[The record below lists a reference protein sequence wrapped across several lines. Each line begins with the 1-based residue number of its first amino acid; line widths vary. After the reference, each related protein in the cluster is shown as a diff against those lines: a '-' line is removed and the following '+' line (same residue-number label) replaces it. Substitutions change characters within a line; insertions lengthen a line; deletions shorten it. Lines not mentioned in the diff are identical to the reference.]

1 MKMRRLLSKP
11 PTTGPL
17 RAGLGIV
24 LVCFLLGLVLGRG
37 AQLFITPMDDEQ
49 LRTYILY
56 YAQLSAGQPED
67 RTAWLLS
74 ALTVYFRYPV
84 AAFVLGFTAVGIV
97 LVPALCVVQG
107 FFLAFSISCFV
118 SAMGSGGAALA
129 FFAFGVRCLFTLPCT
144 FLLSAWSVASAIQ
157 LLQKKT
163 KGTGRDRRIYDSAY
177 FFRFFMCVLVLL
189 VGLAAEI
196 TLVPKLVQLV
206 LPDMM

>member
-1 MKMRRLLSKP
+1 MGRHQHNLLFLKFSPERHFHMLKPERLP
-11 PTTGPL
+11 P
-17 RAGLGIV
+17 
-24 LVCFLLGLVLGRG
+24 
-37 AQLFITPMDDEQ
+37 
-49 LRTYILY
+49 
-56 YAQLSAGQPED
+56 
-67 RTAWLLS
+67 
-74 ALTVYFRYPV
+74 
-84 AAFVLGFTAVGIV
+84 AV
-97 LVPALCVVQG
+97 
-107 FFLAFSISCFV
+107 FLAFSISCFV

-196 TLVPKLVQLV
+196 TLVPRLVQLV